1 MTHERPDIFLNESNK
16 LNRLNKLY
24 GSSVSPVRRKRK
36 IGAFTLIE
44 IIVVISI
51 IAMLTTL
58 TIGMSKY
65 LSTRSGVQKT
75 QGIQIVFMHALD
87 AFIEEGGE
95 EENSDLFTPP
105 SPVWLSLT
113 TPFKSNDPDD
123 PNYHKPDYVGIKKIL
138 ELLMSTPAAVEKL
151 RSLPEGALKGDA
163 ADKVIIDGF
172 DQGMAYDH
180 NGGLGGRPVLIS
192 AGPDRKF
199 RTDDDIHS
207 DKH

>member
-16 LNRLNKLY
+16 LNKLY
-24 GSSVSPVRRKRK
+24 GLSVSPVRRKRK

-44 IIVVISI
+44 IIVVLAI
-51 IAMLTTL
+51 IALLVTL
-58 TIGMSKY
+58 TVGMSKY
-65 LSTRSGVQKT
+65 LSTRSATQKT

-87 AFIEEGGE
+87 AFIEESGQE
-95 EENSDLFTPP
+95 DNAVWFEPSSDNLKT
-105 SPVWLSLT
+105 LS
-113 TPFKSNDPDD
+113 TPFKSDDPDD
-123 PNYHKPDYVGIKKIL
+123 PNYYKPDYVGIKKII
-138 ELLMSTPAAVEKL
+138 ELLLDTSVAVDKL
-151 RSLPEGALKGDA
+151 RSLPEGALKGDT

-172 DQGMAYDH
+172 DQAMAYDH

-199 RTDDDIHS
+199 RTDDDIRS